1 MENQILAQRASEQGT
16 TFCRCSWLCT
26 DCSSLLLS
34 GRERRSELLTRGSGQ
49 EGWDL
54 TAVKSHFLAI
64 PKVNLVGNCSGLSRP
79 APAWSAAVP

>member
-1 MENQILAQRASEQGT
+1 MENQILAQRALEQST

-34 GRERRSELLTRGSGQ
+34 DWERHSELLTPGYGQ

-64 PKVNLVGNCSGLSRP
+64 PNVNLVGNCSSLSGP
-79 APAWSAAVP
+79 APTRLAVVQ